1 MRHIPIPMVFLAGMM
16 LAATPAL
23 AVTVTNQD
31 KGEHTLTVD
40 QGVSQADRK
49 LAGGASTEV
58 ECLGGCELRV
68 RGSGY
73 GRSVE
78 TSDKLVIDDE
88 GMIRFASEA
97 VVTGSI
103 GKTDASGSK
112 K

>member
-1 MRHIPIPMVFLAGMM
+1 MRHFAIPTVFLAGTM

-40 QGVSQADRK
+40 RGETQADRK
-49 LAGGASTEV
+49 LAAGASAEV
-58 ECLGGCELRV
+58 ECKGGCELRV

-78 TSDKLVIDDE
+78 TGDKLVIDDE
-88 GMIRFASEA
+88 GMIRFASE
-97 VVTGSI
+97 VIVTGSV
-103 GKTDASGSK
+103 KAPATNKAK
-112 K
+112 Q